1 MNLDSI
7 ISRILPIGIQNFEK
21 LHTEGYFSNLNQL
34 QDISLH
40 PAYTTLCE
48 RTDVRGNDG
57 KVYPPI

>member
-1 MNLDSI
+1 MNVDSM
-7 ISRILPIGIQNFEK
+7 ISRKLPIGIQNFEK

-48 RTDVRGNDG
+48 WTDVRGNDG
-57 KVYPPI
+57 KFYPPI